1 MSSPSSLPSWK
12 KVFIP
17 APFID
22 MALFARKVN
31 NYDLYSNHAW
41 YVPGVKGMFGFIGW
55 FFLGALLGGIV
66 QLIMGMFMSQQAIID
81 YGMIVLYPVQ
91 FLPAMVYAA
100 NQSRKN
106 MMFDEGYVLDNKHF
120 SPYGLG
126 ILLLVTV
133 VMTFA
138 CMFVFDLPNY
148 WNMQLTN
155 KSSVLARLYE
165 MFTELMKQVT
175 GGPFWSSFLVVA
187 IFAPIFE
194 EWMCRGMVLRGL
206 LTKMKPAW
214 AIVVSA
220 LFFAVI
226 HANPWQALNAFLIG
240 VVMGYV
246 YYKTGSLILT
256 MVIHFVNNGSAVV
269 LSNID
274 SLKDYD
280 YMIDMLGKETYTI
293 VFLVSCCVL
302 AACLWVFS
310 RIKVENPWGN
320 IDRIPPADET
330 VITEAQPMGDIPAA
344 SGSQSA
350 DGDSEIP
357 AE

>member
-1 MSSPSSLPSWK
+1 
-12 KVFIP
+12 
-17 APFID
+17 
-22 MALFARKVN
+22 MAISARKVN
-31 NYDLYSNHAW
+31 NYDLYTGHAW

-55 FFLGALLGGIV
+55 FILGALLGSLVTLLLG
-66 QLIMGMFMSQQAIID
+66 LFMSQEAIMK
-81 YGMIVLYPVQ
+81 YSMIVVYPVQ

-106 MMFDEGYVLDNKHF
+106 MIFDPGYALDNRHF
-120 SPYGLG
+120 APYSMAVA
-126 ILLLVTV
+126 ILVTV

-138 CMFVFDLPNY
+138 SMFVFDLPNY

-155 KSSVLARLYE
+155 KSSVLAQFYDMLME
-165 MFTELMKQVT
+165 VMKQLT

-206 LTKMKPAW
+206 LTKMKPVW
-214 AIVVSA
+214 AIVISA

-240 VVMGYV
+240 MVMGYV

-256 MVIHFVNNGSAVV
+256 MIIHFVNNGTAVV
-269 LSNID
+269 LSNVE

-280 YMIDMLGKETYTI
+280 YWMDILGKQNYTI

-302 AACLWVFS
+302 AACLWFFS
-310 RIKVENPWGN
+310 RIQLENPWGN
-320 IDRIPPADET
+320 IDRIPPADEVVGAEKVAEQVAEEIEKMVEET
-330 VITEAQPMGDIPAA
+330 AGTTPTE
-344 SGSQSA
+344 
-350 DGDSEIP
+350 E
-357 AE
+357 

>member
-1 MSSPSSLPSWK
+1 
-12 KVFIP
+12 
-17 APFID
+17 
-22 MALFARKVN
+22 MALSARKVKD
-31 NYDLYSNHAW
+31 YDLYSGHAW

-55 FFLGALLGGIV
+55 FLLGGLLGGIV
-66 QLIMGMFMSQQAIID
+66 QAILGLFMSQQAVID
-81 YGMIVLYPVQ
+81 YGMIVVYPLQ

-106 MMFDEGYVLDNKHF
+106 MIFDPGYVLDNRHF
-120 SPYGLG
+120 GPYGMGLA
-126 ILLLVTV
+126 ILITV

-138 CMFVFDLPNY
+138 SMFAFDLPNY
-148 WNMQLTN
+148 WNMQLTL
-155 KSSVLARLYE
+155 KSSFMAKFYE
-165 MFTELMKQVT
+165 LFTELMKQMT
-175 GGPFWSSFLVVA
+175 GGPLWSSFLVVA

-206 LTKMKPAW
+206 LTKMKPGW

-226 HANPWQALNAFLIG
+226 HANPWQALNAFMIG
-240 VVMGYV
+240 LVMGYV

-256 MVIHFVNNGSAVV
+256 MIIHFVNNGTSVI
-269 LSNID
+269 LSHLD
-274 SLKDYD
+274 SMKDYAD
-280 YMIDMLGKETYTI
+280 VNSWMEVMDKSTYMILF
-293 VFLVSCCVL
+293 VVSCVIL
-302 AACLWVFS
+302 AACLWAFS

-330 VITEAQPMGDIPAA
+330 VVTETAADAPMPTDETPAA
-344 SGSQSA
+344 SEELPA
-350 DGDSEIP
+350 DEDPAVP

>member
-1 MSSPSSLPSWK
+1 
-12 KVFIP
+12 
-17 APFID
+17 
-22 MALFARKVN
+22 MAFFERKVH
-31 NYDLYSNHAW
+31 NYDLYSGHAW

-55 FFLGALLGGIV
+55 FILGGLLGALIE
-66 QLIMGMFMSQQAIID
+66 LIMMMFMSQQAIVD

-100 NQSRKN
+100 NQSRRN
-106 MMFDEGYVLDNKHF
+106 MVFDTGYALDNKHF
-120 SPYGLG
+120 SPYSFV
-126 ILLLVTV
+126 LLIIVTV

-138 CMFVFDLPNY
+138 SMFVFDLPNY

-155 KSSVLARLYE
+155 KSSVLSQLYD
-165 MFTELMKQVT
+165 MFMELMKQVT

-206 LTKMKPAW
+206 LTKMKPVW

-240 VVMGYV
+240 LVMGYV

-256 MVIHFVNNGSAVV
+256 MIIHFVNNGTAVV
-269 LSNID
+269 LSNVE

-280 YMIDMLGKETYTI
+280 YWIDILGKQNYTI
-293 VFLVSCCVL
+293 VFLVSCVIL
-302 AACLWVFS
+302 AACLYVFY
-310 RIKVENPWGN
+310 RIKLEHPWGN
-320 IDRIPPADET
+320 IDRIPPADE
-330 VITEAQPMGDIPAA
+330 VAAAEAAEEKPAVTE
-344 SGSQSA
+344 
-350 DGDSEIP
+350 E
-357 AE
+357 

>member
-1 MSSPSSLPSWK
+1 
-12 KVFIP
+12 
-17 APFID
+17 
-22 MALFARKVN
+22 MALSARKVN
-31 NYDLYSNHAW
+31 NYDLYSGHAW

-55 FFLGALLGGIV
+55 FLLGAALGAV
-66 QLIMGMFMSQQAIID
+66 VTLVMKLFMSEQAIMD
-81 YGMIVLYPVQ
+81 YGQIVLYPIQ

-106 MMFDEGYVLDNKHF
+106 MVFDPGYVLDSRH
-120 SPYGLG
+120 SAPYSFG
-126 ILLLVTV
+126 ILVLVTV

-138 CMFVFDLPNY
+138 SIFVFDPVNY

-155 KSSVLARLYE
+155 KSSILAQFYE
-165 MFTELMKQVT
+165 MFTELMKQMT

-206 LTKMKPAW
+206 LTKMKPVW
-214 AIVVSA
+214 AIVISA

-240 VVMGYV
+240 LMMGYV
-246 YYKTGSLILT
+246 YYKTGSLLLT
-256 MVIHFVNNGSAVV
+256 MIIHFVNNGTAVV

-280 YMIDMLGKETYTI
+280 YMIDMMGNQSYTI
-293 VFLVSCCVL
+293 AVAVSCVVL
-302 AACLWVFS
+302 VACLYVFY
-310 RIKVENPWGN
+310 RVKLENPWGN
-320 IDRIPPADET
+320 IDRIPPADEMVVAETT
-330 VITEAQPMGDIPAA
+330 VENPTEG
-344 SGSQSA
+344 
-350 DGDSEIP
+350 E
-357 AE
+357 

>member
-1 MSSPSSLPSWK
+1 MEIS
-12 KVFIP
+12 
-17 APFID
+17 
-22 MALFARKVN
+22 ARKVKD
-31 NYDLYSNHAW
+31 YDFYAGHAW

-55 FFLGALLGGIV
+55 FLLGALLAGVVSAI
-66 QLIMGMFMSQQAIID
+66 LKLFMSDQAIAD
-81 YGMIVLYPVQ
+81 YGMIVMYPLQ

-100 NQSRKN
+100 SQSRRN
-106 MMFDEGYVLDNKHF
+106 AMFDPGYSLDNKHF
-120 SPYGLG
+120 APYGFW
-126 ILLLVTV
+126 LLVLVTI

-138 CMFVFDLPNY
+138 SMFAFDLPNY

-155 KSSVLARLYE
+155 KSSVLSKFYDLLME
-165 MFTELMKQVT
+165 TMKQMT
-175 GGPFWSSFLVVA
+175 GGPFWSSFLTVA

-206 LTKMKPAW
+206 LTKMKPGW
-214 AIVVSA
+214 AIVISA

-240 VVMGYV
+240 LVMGYV

-256 MVIHFVNNGSAVV
+256 MIIHFINNGTAVI

-280 YMIDMLGKETYTI
+280 YWIDILGKQNYYL
-293 VFLVSCCVL
+293 VFAASCVVL
-302 AACLWVFS
+302 AACLVVFS
-310 RIKVENPWGN
+310 RIKVENSWGN

-330 VITEAQPMGDIPAA
+330 VV
-344 SGSQSA
+344 
-350 DGDSEIP
+350 SEG
-357 AE
+357 

>member
-1 MSSPSSLPSWK
+1 MDLS
-12 KVFIP
+12 
-17 APFID
+17 
-22 MALFARKVN
+22 ARKVH
-31 NYDLYSNHAW
+31 NYDLYSSHAW

-55 FFLGALLGGIV
+55 FLLGALLGGIV
-66 QLIMGMFMSQQAIID
+66 ELVMGLFMSQQALLD
-81 YGMIVLYPVQ
+81 YSMIVVYPVQ

-100 NQSRKN
+100 SQSRKN
-106 MMFDEGYVLDNKHF
+106 MMFDPGYVLDNKHF

-126 ILLLVTV
+126 LLILVTV

-138 CMFVFDLPNY
+138 SMFAFDLPNY

-155 KSSVLARLYE
+155 RSSFLAKAYE
-165 MFTELMKQVT
+165 TFMELMKQVT

-206 LTKMKPAW
+206 LTKMKPFW
-214 AIVVSA
+214 AIIISA
-220 LFFAVI
+220 AFFAII

-240 VVMGYV
+240 LVMGYV

-256 MVIHFVNNGSAVV
+256 MIIHFVNNGTAVV
-269 LSNID
+269 LGNIE

-280 YMIDMLGKETYTI
+280 YWIDILGKQNYTL
-293 VFLVSCCVL
+293 VFIASCVVL
-302 AACLWVFS
+302 AACLLVFS

-320 IDRIPPADET
+320 IDRIPPADE
-330 VITEAQPMGDIPAA
+330 VVATEERSAA
-344 SGSQSA
+344 EAPVAPEESA
-350 DGDSEIP
+350 VTE
-357 AE
+357 E

>member
-1 MSSPSSLPSWK
+1 MGIS
-12 KVFIP
+12 
-17 APFID
+17 
-22 MALFARKVN
+22 ARKVN
-31 NYDLYSNHAW
+31 NYDLYSGHAW
-41 YVPGVKGMFGFIGW
+41 YVPGIKGMFGFIGW
-55 FFLGALLGGIV
+55 FILGAILGGIV
-66 QLIMGMFMSQQAIID
+66 TLIMGLFMSQQALAD
-81 YGMIVLYPVQ
+81 YSMIVVYPLQ

-106 MMFDEGYVLDNKHF
+106 MIFDAGYTLDNRHF
-120 SPYGLG
+120 SPYSFAL
-126 ILLLVTV
+126 IILVTV

-138 CMFVFDLPNY
+138 SMFVFDLPNY

-155 KSSVLARLYE
+155 KSSILAQFYE
-165 MFTELMKQVT
+165 MFTELMKQMT
-175 GGPFWSSFLVVA
+175 GGPLWASFLVVA

-206 LTKMKPAW
+206 LTKMKPVW
-214 AIVVSA
+214 AIVISA

-240 VVMGYV
+240 LMMGYV

-256 MVIHFVNNGSAVV
+256 MVIHFVNNGTAVI
-269 LSNID
+269 LSHIERF
-274 SLKDYD
+274 KDYED
-280 YMIDMLGKETYTI
+280 LYWVEIMDKGTYY
-293 VFLVSCCVL
+293 LVLTVSVIIL
-302 AACLWVFS
+302 AACLWAFS

-330 VITEAQPMGDIPAA
+330 VATETAIDAPMPTDETPAA
-344 SGSQSA
+344 SEELPA
-350 DGDSEIP
+350 DEDPAVP

>member
-1 MSSPSSLPSWK
+1 
-12 KVFIP
+12 
-17 APFID
+17 
-22 MALFARKVN
+22 MAISARKVKD
-31 NYDLYSNHAW
+31 YDLYSGHAW
-41 YVPGVKGMFGFIGW
+41 YVPGIKGMFGFIGW
-55 FFLGALLGGIV
+55 FLLGGLLGGIV
-66 QLIMGMFMSQQAIID
+66 QLILGLFMSQQAILD
-81 YGMIVLYPVQ
+81 YGMIVLYPLQ

-106 MMFDEGYVLDNKHF
+106 MVFDPGYVLDNKHF

-126 ILLLVTV
+126 LLILITV

-138 CMFVFDLPNY
+138 CMFAFDLPNY

-155 KSSVLARLYE
+155 KSSVLAQFYE
-165 MFTELMKQVT
+165 LFEELMKQMT
-175 GGPFWSSFLVVA
+175 GGPLWSSFLTVA

-194 EWMCRGMVLRGL
+194 EWLCRGMVLRGL
-206 LTKMKPAW
+206 LTKMKPGW

-240 VVMGYV
+240 LVMGYV

-256 MVIHFVNNGSAVV
+256 MIIHFVNNGTSVI
-269 LSNID
+269 LSNIE
-274 SLKDYD
+274 SLKDYE
-280 YMIDMLGKETYTI
+280 YMIDMMDKSTYYL
-293 VFLVSCCVL
+293 VFALSCIIL
-302 AACLWVFS
+302 AACLWAFS
-310 RIKVENPWGN
+310 RIRVENPWGN

-330 VITEAQPMGDIPAA
+330 VATEAVADAPQPTDEAPATEE
-344 SGSQSA
+344 QPA
-350 DGDSEIP
+350 DQDPAVP

>member
-1 MSSPSSLPSWK
+1 
-12 KVFIP
+12 
-17 APFID
+17 
-22 MALFARKVN
+22 
-31 NYDLYSNHAW
+31 
-41 YVPGVKGMFGFIGW
+41 VPGIKGMFGFIGW
-55 FFLGALLGGIV
+55 FILGAILGGIV
-66 QLIMGMFMSQQAIID
+66 TLIMGLFMSQQALAD
-81 YGMIVLYPVQ
+81 YSMIVVYPLQ

-106 MMFDEGYVLDNKHF
+106 MIFDAGYTLDNRHF
-120 SPYGLG
+120 SPYSFAL
-126 ILLLVTV
+126 IILVTV

-138 CMFVFDLPNY
+138 SMFVFDLPNY

-155 KSSVLARLYE
+155 RSSLLSQFYDMMMEV
-165 MFTELMKQVT
+165 MKQMT

-194 EWMCRGMVLRGL
+194 EWLCRGMVLRGL
-206 LTKMKPAW
+206 LTKMKPVW
-214 AIVVSA
+214 AIVISA

-240 VVMGYV
+240 LLMGYV

-256 MVIHFVNNGSAVV
+256 MIIHFVNNGTAVV
-269 LSNID
+269 LSNVE

-280 YMIDMLGKETYTI
+280 YWIDILGKQQYTL
-293 VFLVSCCVL
+293 VFIASCVVL
-302 AACLWVFS
+302 AACIAVFS

-330 VITEAQPMGDIPAA
+330 VAA
-344 SGSQSA
+344 EQQST
-350 DGDSEIP
+350 